1 MKTVSSKLSKEE
13 HEKFLELCNK
23 EGKTI
28 SEKLREKILE
38 CCNISNSESKSE
50 KITPEPKITVRDI
63 D

>member
-13 HEKFLELCNK
+13 HDKFLELCNK

-38 CCNISNSESKSE
+38 CCNITNSDDDSE
-50 KITPEPKITVRDI
+50 KITPEPKITVI
-63 D
+63 DVD

>member
-23 EGKTI
+23 EGQTV
-28 SEKLREKILE
+28 SEKLRGIIQE
-38 CCNISNSESKSE
+38 CCNINKSDDDSE
-50 KITPEPKITVRDI
+50 KIAKEPKITVRDI